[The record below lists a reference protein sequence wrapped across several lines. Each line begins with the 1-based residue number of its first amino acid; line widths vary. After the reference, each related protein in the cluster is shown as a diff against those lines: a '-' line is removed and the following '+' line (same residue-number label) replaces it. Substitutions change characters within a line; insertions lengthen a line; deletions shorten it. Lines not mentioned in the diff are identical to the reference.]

1 MSERGGRRGIV
12 DLQAVVLLGVEFFT
26 SVGLFVVG
34 YGTHIL
40 YSCLSLSTTCRWPI
54 LRAETCS
61 CIPNVLFCVKIY
73 GCVLTI

>member
-1 MSERGGRRGIV
+1 MSEQEGSRGIV

-40 YSCLSLSTTCRWPI
+40 CSCLLKFKY
-54 LRAETCS
+54 
-61 CIPNVLFCVKIY
+61 N
-73 GCVLTI
+73 LTMANIQGRNM